1 MFLKQFYITATIFM
15 MMLNNAS
22 AEEALPPKGQFEN
35 AACIQCHEKIDA
47 ELIKAWR
54 DSAHNNNANPADC
67 VSCHT
72 KQHKD
77 ALAYARQD
85 TGCINCHGGKTSPVV
100 HSYGSSKHGLL
111 MKLEQTSY
119 DWHQPLKQA
128 NYRVPGCAYCHM
140 HAGEHNASLS
150 VRKWSALENTTDS
163 ERERIQNITRKVCME
178 CHSPR
183 YITEQ
188 FNNNERMLDIARM
201 KVREA
206 DKLLIDAEQQYS
218 PEELTEARLQLEQMK
233 NKHLKNVYYG
243 IGHQSPD
250 YQWWHGQPALDGDLL
265 RIKGF
270 IGILQQKM
278 RD

>member
-1 MFLKQFYITATIFM
+1 MLLKQFYITATIFV

-22 AEEALPPKGQFEN
+22 TEEALPPKGLFEN
-35 AACIQCHEKIDA
+35 AACIQCHEKKDA

-77 ALAYARQD
+77 ALTYARQD

-100 HSYGSSKHGLL
+100 HSYGSSKHGLI
-111 MKLEQTSY
+111 MKLEQATY
-119 DWHQPLKQA
+119 DWNQPLKQA

-140 HAGEHNASLS
+140 HAGEHNVSLS
-150 VRKWSALENTTDS
+150 VRKWSVLENTST
-163 ERERIQNITRKVCME
+163 RALGRIQDKTFKVCMD
-178 CHSPR
+178 CHSHR
-183 YITEQ
+183 YIKDLLD
-188 FNNNERMLDIARM
+188 NNEKMLIIARM

-206 DKLLIDAEQQYS
+206 DKLFNDAAQQHSAGELFEAKQQLIK
-218 PEELTEARLQLEQMK
+218 MK
-233 NKHLKNVYYG
+233 NMHLKNVYYG

-270 IGILQQKM
+270 IGSLQRKSS
-278 RD
+278 D